1 MASPKVS
8 CITKSLLSLLF
19 VAGLIFVPAKAWAQE
34 PTEEEYKALTDIQ
47 AEKDATKKADLIFGF
62 LKEKPKSAYRPNVM
76 AEYQNLIIN
85 LKNEKKWTQI
95 ISLGDRFLD
104 VAPGDDFT
112 EKALV
117 VAYAETNN
125 MKGFA
130 TYGEKAYTQKPSAAL
145 AMEIARAYQK
155 LGNDAKYNQWRE
167 KVLAQDP
174 DNIEILIDMTKR
186 YMASQNTAQ
195 AVKYAKQTLSALPT
209 AKKPEGVDA
218 QAWKNLTDA
227 GYATAYAVIGAD
239 AYQKSSYAVAI
250 TNFTNSVKYYKRNDS
265 AYYHM
270 GLCYWQQNKLDAAML
285 NFAKAYLI
293 KGSVSASAYKYL
305 SQLASQGRRDP
316 KAFIQRVLERAQQDL
331 K

>member
-8 CITKSLLSLLF
+8 YITKSLLSFLF
-19 VAGLIFVPAKAWAQE
+19 VAGMILAPIQAWSQE
-34 PTEEEYKALTDIQ
+34 PTEDEYKALMEIQ
-47 AEKDATKKADLIFGF
+47 AEKDASKKAELIFVY
-62 LKEKPKSAYRPNVM
+62 LKDKPKSAYRANVM
-76 AEYQNLIIN
+76 AEYQKIIID
-85 LKNEKKWTQI
+85 LKNEKQWHQI
-95 ISLGDRFLD
+95 ISMGDKFLD

-130 TYGEKAYTQKPSAAL
+130 TYGEKAYAQKPSAAL

-174 DNIEILIDMTKR
+174 NNVEILIDMTKR
-186 YMASQNTAQ
+186 YMSVQNTAQ
-195 AVKYAKQTLSALPT
+195 ALKYARQTLKALPV
-209 AKKPEGVDA
+209 AQKPEGVEA
-218 QAWKNLTDA
+218 QSWKNLTDA

-239 AYQKSSYAVAI
+239 AYQNQRYGDAI

-270 GLCYWQQNKLDAAML
+270 GLCYWQQNKIEPAML
-285 NFAKAYLI
+285 SFAKAYVI
-293 KGSVSASAYKYL
+293 KGSVAASAKKYL
-305 SQLASQGRRDP
+305 DQLASQGRRDP
-316 KAFIQRVLERAQQDL
+316 GAYVQRIIERAQQDL

>member
-130 TYGEKAYTQKPSAAL
+130 TYGEKAYAQKPSAAL

-285 NFAKAYLI
+285 NFAKAYVI
-293 KGSVSASAYKYL
+293 KGSVSAAAYKYL

-316 KAFIQRVLERAQQDL
+316 KAFIQRVIERAQQDL

>member
-8 CITKSLLSLLF
+8 YITKSLLSLLF

-130 TYGEKAYTQKPSAAL
+130 TYGEKAYAQKPSAAL

-239 AYQKSSYAVAI
+239 AYQKSSYAAAI

-270 GLCYWQQNKLDAAML
+270 GLCYWQQNKLEPAML
-285 NFAKAYLI
+285 NFAKAYVI
-293 KGSVSASAYKYL
+293 KGSVSAAAYKYL

-316 KAFIQRVLERAQQDL
+316 KAFIQRVIERAQQDL